1 MLAIVMDSKVLET
14 APMPEVATD
23 VVGSD
28 GCCNVESI
36 REFTSIFVDI
46 CYATSYPFGFTSIGK
61 HPPLDILKFLV
72 TTLRN
77 QDKKVAFIGVDEYG
91 SLSKSSDFMK
101 TCHNMYIIV

>member
-23 VVGSD
+23 VDGGD

-46 CYATSYPFGFTSIGK
+46 CYATSYPFGFTSISK

-72 TTLRN
+72 TTLGNQMENGKHVLLEFPYVPVYEPRN
-77 QDKKVAFIGVDEYG
+77 FQKF
-91 SLSKSSDFMK
+91 
-101 TCHNMYIIV
+101 T